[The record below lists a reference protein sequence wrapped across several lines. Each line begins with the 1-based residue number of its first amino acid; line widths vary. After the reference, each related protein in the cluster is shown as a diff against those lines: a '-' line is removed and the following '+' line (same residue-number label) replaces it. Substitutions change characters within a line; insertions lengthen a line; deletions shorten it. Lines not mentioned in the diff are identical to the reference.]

1 MAIIRS
7 SARYHV
13 RWKIALIFD
22 EVEQKPTFHG
32 RTHDLTLL
40 GTGMLTHRDVF
51 TDSPVVVLLAI
62 PPLHRNGRQ
71 KVIEIR
77 AKQVYSVYSGETFC
91 FRLGL
96 EFINFK
102 GDGLGILIEGLSH
115 RVPLISL
122 PVYDRPATV
131 FVDIENE
138 LEKRMTPKRKP
149 LPVRA

>member
-1 MAIIRS
+1 MTANRTF
-7 SARYHV
+7 ARYHV

-32 RTHDLTLL
+32 RTHDLTLV

-71 KVIEIR
+71 KVIEIN

-96 EFINFK
+96 EFISFK
-102 GDGLGILIEGLSH
+102 GDGLQILREALSH

-122 PVYDRPATV
+122 PVYDAPPTV
-131 FVDIENE
+131 FIDIENE
-138 LEKRMTPKRKP
+138 LEKRMTPKRAP
-149 LPVRA
+149 VAVRA

>member
-1 MAIIRS
+1 MTINRNL
-7 SARYHV
+7 ARYHV

-32 RTHDLTLL
+32 RTHDLSLV

-62 PPLHRNGRQ
+62 PPLHRNRRQ

-77 AKQVYSVYSGETFC
+77 SRQIYAVYSGETFC

-96 EFINFK
+96 EFMEFK
-102 GDGLGILIEGLSH
+102 GDGLEVLKEALSH
-115 RVPLISL
+115 HHPLITL
-122 PVYDRPATV
+122 PGYDPFPTV
-131 FVDIENE
+131 FGSIGNE
-138 LEKRMTPKRKP
+138 LAIKAVDFM
-149 LPVRA
+149 A